1 MGLHPMSAVSPKPG
15 SGGAVSAAAA
25 LGSKARKAAEQ
36 FEAVLLQSLLEP
48 LEKSFSTLP
57 GKDDLSGADNY
68 HYLGTQAL
76 ASALAQ
82 SGGLGMAGMMV
93 RNLLKT
99 NNVPAKAPGAFADK
113 TR

>member
-48 LEKSFSTLP
+48 P
-57 GKDDLSGADNY
+57 GKILFY
-68 HYLGTQAL
+68 PPRQRRPF
-76 ASALAQ
+76 
-82 SGGLGMAGMMV
+82 GG
-93 RNLLKT
+93 
-99 NNVPAKAPGAFADK
+99 
-113 TR
+113 